1 MTMHFP
7 RHLRI
12 GLLAAAVFAAGCQS
26 LPSTVAPTANAP
38 LLRHDAFTGI
48 YEVAPT
54 ADGQSVFVADITGF
68 DPKNG
73 GFVHRL
79 DPRTLQ
85 IQQTVQL
92 PRRSFALG
100 LNARTGTLYAGNTME
115 GSMSVIDARSGAVQ
129 ATIQMA
135 QPRKNDKGEEVYP
148 HTRKVIVDEKHNRIF
163 ATSPGRPGLIWIVD
177 GKTRTLTHTITSDGI
192 WTAGGAYDAQRNRLY
207 VGQGGV
213 DEILAIDP
221 DAGQVVG
228 RFSTGETKDN
238 QDSKHFFINLALD
251 AQGQRLFAVDPNTN
265 RVYVADIASG
275 RFVREVPLNG
285 VGLLDIVYSPQRREL
300 VVSHRGVNR
309 STPEG
314 TGGVTVLDADS
325 FAVKRQL
332 DLPVHPNSLA
342 LSPDGQTLYVTVKAP
357 HGDKHPAYRKD
368 ARDSLVRIDLRAG

>member
-1 MTMHFP
+1 MSLSFP
-7 RHLRI
+7 RHLRFAV
-12 GLLAAAVFAAGCQS
+12 LAATLVAAGCQS
-26 LPSTVAPTANAP
+26 LPTAVAPQASAP
-38 LLRHDAFTGI
+38 ILRQDAFTGV

-68 DPKNG
+68 DAKNG

-100 LNARTGTLYAGNTME
+100 MNHRTQTLYAGNTME
-115 GSMSVIDARSGAVQ
+115 GSISVIDATSGLVQ

-135 QPRKNDKGEEVYP
+135 TPRKNDKGEEVTP
-148 HTRKVIVDEKHNRIF
+148 HTRKVIVDEKNDRVF
-163 ATSPGRPGLIWIVD
+163 VTSPGRPGLVWIVD

-221 DAGQVVG
+221 DAGKVVG

-238 QDSKHFFINLALD
+238 KDSKHFFINLALD

-275 RFVREVPLNG
+275 RFVREVPVDG
-285 VGLLDIVYSPQRREL
+285 VGLLDIVYNTQRREF
-300 VVSHRGVNR
+300 VVSHRGVNN
-309 STPEG
+309 SNPQG
-314 TGGVTVLDADS
+314 SGGVTVFDADS
-325 FAVKRQL
+325 FAVKRRL

-368 ARDSLVRIDLRAG
+368 ARDSVVRIDLRGG